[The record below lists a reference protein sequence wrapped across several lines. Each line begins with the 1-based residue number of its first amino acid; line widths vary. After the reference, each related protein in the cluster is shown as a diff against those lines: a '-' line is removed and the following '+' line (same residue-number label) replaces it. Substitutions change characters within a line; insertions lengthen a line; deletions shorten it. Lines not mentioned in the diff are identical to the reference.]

1 LAVLVFTSDSA
12 LSGQLKSW
20 NGDSYVKD
28 QVLIFAKGGFFH
40 GSAHATASD
49 LPWWKFENVTRL
61 LGGER

>member
-20 NGDSYVKD
+20 NDDSYVKD

-40 GSAHATASD
+40 GSTHATAGD